1 MPMSVVGLGDAFL
14 LLYKLVLICCLADYF
29 LKHILVSV
37 AKYLGMFIISP
48 FSSAGQQ
55 H

>member
-1 MPMSVVGLGDAFL
+1 MPMSVVGLGDAI
-14 LLYKLVLICCLADYF
+14 LYKLVLICCLADYF

-37 AKYLGMFIISP
+37 AKYLAMFIISP